1 MRTWLLL
8 VFGLLISCAA
18 GAAPAT
24 DVRNTEIYGFKS
36 HFRMSEYTSRGQ
48 WEARRTAL
56 RQQILGSAGLFP
68 MPARTPLRPRIVR
81 RLDYADYS
89 IEVVLLETFP
99 GYFLGGNLYLPMV
112 QKASRPAVL
121 IPHGHWKKGRLE
133 DLPSYSVPALGINL
147 ARQGYV
153 AFAYDMAGFND
164 TRQTPHSFANPRR
177 SLWSFHPMG
186 LQLWN
191 SIRALD
197 FLESLPGVDTKRL
210 AVTGASGGASQ
221 AIFLTAVDDRIDV
234 TASVNMVSAYMQGGD
249 PCEEAPNLRIGTF
262 NVEIAAMAA
271 PKPMLLVSSTRDW
284 TRNTP
289 EEEFPAIRRIY
300 SLYGQAGMVGSVHIE
315 AEHNYNRQS
324 REAVYRFFNSQLHP
338 DPEAAD
344 FEERPYELPPD
355 DQLLAFPKGD
365 LPAEMMT
372 VDQVFQSWRSAA
384 RLQMENASTGEL
396 RDALR
401 NVLGVEYPATVQSS
415 KEANRIVITRPR
427 RNDRVVGLW
436 RPGAGDPVLVLHP
449 GGAAA
454 AERTELGKQL
464 LNSNRP
470 VLMIDPFTSGYV
482 RSRQFQVDDYFLS
495 YNRTEEAERVQ
506 DVLTALAFLKATTKN
521 QPELIGME
529 SAGIRSIFAAAVA
542 PFKVDVVADL
552 VGFSGSDQDFV
563 DRFFVPGIQR
573 AGGLDGAFRLI
584 TARVLLPGSGVMR
597 RTGASR

>member
-1 MRTWLLL
+1 
-8 VFGLLISCAA
+8 
-18 GAAPAT
+18 
-24 DVRNTEIYGFKS
+24 
-36 HFRMSEYTSRGQ
+36 
-48 WEARRTAL
+48 
-56 RQQILGSAGLFP
+56 
-68 MPARTPLRPRIVR
+68 
-81 RLDYADYS
+81 
-89 IEVVLLETFP
+89 
-99 GYFLGGNLYLPMV
+99 
-112 QKASRPAVL
+112 
-121 IPHGHWKKGRLE
+121 
-133 DLPSYSVPALGINL
+133 
-147 ARQGYV
+147 
-153 AFAYDMAGFND
+153 
-164 TRQTPHSFANPRR
+164 
-177 SLWSFHPMG
+177 
-186 LQLWN
+186 
-191 SIRALD
+191 
-197 FLESLPGVDTKRL
+197 
-210 AVTGASGGASQ
+210 
-221 AIFLTAVDDRIDV
+221 
-234 TASVNMVSAYMQGGD
+234 
-249 PCEEAPNLRIGTF
+249 
-262 NVEIAAMAA
+262 
-271 PKPMLLVSSTRDW
+271 MLLVSSTRDW

>member
-1 MRTWLLL
+1 MRIWLLL
-8 VFGLLISCAA
+8 VFGLAISCAV

-36 HFRMSEYTSRGQ
+36 HFRMSAYHSRGE

-56 RQQILGSAGLFP
+56 RRQILGAAGLFP
-68 MPARTPLRPRIVR
+68 MPARTPMRPRIVR
-81 RLDYADYS
+81 RMDYADYS

-99 GYFLGGNLYLPMV
+99 GYFLGGNLYRPV
-112 QKASRPAVL
+112 AQKGLRPAVL

-147 ARQGYV
+147 ARQGYI

-164 TRQTPHSFANPRR
+164 TRQTSHSFANPQR

-197 FLESLPGVDTKRL
+197 FLDSLSGVDPKRL

-221 AIFLTAVDDRIDV
+221 AIFLTAIDDRIAV
-234 TASVNMVSAYMQGGD
+234 AAPVNMVSAYMQGGD

-271 PKPMLLVSSTRDW
+271 PKPMLLVSSTHDW

-289 EEEFPAIRRIY
+289 EEEFPAIRSIY

-324 REAVYRFFNSQLHP
+324 RAAVYRFLNSQLHP
-338 DPEAAD
+338 DSEAAD
-344 FEERPYELPPD
+344 FEERSYELPPD

-365 LPAEMMT
+365 LPTEMMT

-384 RLQMENASTGEL
+384 RLQMENASAGEL

-401 NVLGVEYPATVQSS
+401 NALDVEYQPAVESS
-415 KEANRIVITRPR
+415 SEGDRIVITRPW
-427 RNDRVVGLW
+427 RNDRVVALW
-436 RPGAGDPVLVLHP
+436 RPGVGDPVLVLHP
-449 GGAAA
+449 EGAAA

-464 LNSNRP
+464 LKSNRP
-470 VLMIDPFTSGYV
+470 VLMIDPFMSGDL

-506 DVLTALAFLKATTKN
+506 DVLTALAFLKARTKN

-529 SAGIRSIFAAAVA
+529 SAGIRSVFAAAVA
-542 PFKVDVVADL
+542 PFKVDVVADM
-552 VGFSGSDQDFV
+552 VGFAGSDQDFV
-563 DRFFVPGIQR
+563 NRFFVPGIQR
-573 AGGLDGAFRLI
+573 AGGLDGALRLI
-584 TARVLLPGSGVMR
+584 TARVLLPGAGVTR